1 MKQFIPQA
9 LRTSAV
15 VGSILVSINQFEA
28 VYGDASL
35 NMIKVGLTYMVPFM
49 VYMYSAISN
58 TKASKKTP
66 DRVKFVS
73 KRIPRHTTGHA
84 HS

>member
-58 TKASKKTP
+58 TKASKSAP
-66 DRVKFVS
+66 DKVKPVA
-73 KRIPRHTTGHA
+73 KAMPQHATGHA